1 MATYS
6 CGKKAK
12 AILIIITIA
21 LVAFAF
27 IHSSMPADISSE
39 ESGNVLEI
47 LQKILDF
54 LGFTPELT
62 DHIVRKSAHFCEY
75 TAIGAMLMSCA
86 FAFDKLKPY
95 KYYINVMFCGLA
107 TAVCDE
113 TIQLNV
119 EGRAGMITDVLLDFS
134 GVIFGTLIMLFIFLI
149 YKKRFIAK
157 SENK

>member
-1 MATYS
+1 
-6 CGKKAK
+6 
-12 AILIIITIA
+12 
-21 LVAFAF
+21 
-27 IHSSMPADISSE
+27 
-39 ESGNVLEI
+39 
-47 LQKILDF
+47 
-54 LGFTPELT
+54 
-62 DHIVRKSAHFCEY
+62 
-75 TAIGAMLMSCA
+75 
-86 FAFDKLKPY
+86 
-95 KYYINVMFCGLA
+95 MFCGLA

>member
-1 MATYS
+1 
-6 CGKKAK
+6 
-12 AILIIITIA
+12 
-21 LVAFAF
+21 
-27 IHSSMPADISSE
+27 
-39 ESGNVLEI
+39 
-47 LQKILDF
+47 
-54 LGFTPELT
+54 
-62 DHIVRKSAHFCEY
+62 
-75 TAIGAMLMSCA
+75 MSCA

-95 KYYINVMFCGLA
+95 KYYINVMLCGLA

>member
-39 ESGNVLEI
+39 ESGNVLE
-47 LQKILDF
+47 F

-62 DHIVRKSAHFCEY
+62 DHIVRKTAHFSEY

>member
-1 MATYS
+1 M
-6 CGKKAK
+6 
-12 AILIIITIA
+12 
-21 LVAFAF
+21 
-27 IHSSMPADISSE
+27 
-39 ESGNVLEI
+39 
-47 LQKILDF
+47 QKILDF
-54 LGFTPELT
+54 LGFTPDLT
-62 DHIVRKSAHFCEY
+62 DHIVRKTAHFSEY

>member
-1 MATYS
+1 
-6 CGKKAK
+6 
-12 AILIIITIA
+12 
-21 LVAFAF
+21 
-27 IHSSMPADISSE
+27 
-39 ESGNVLEI
+39 
-47 LQKILDF
+47 
-54 LGFTPELT
+54 
-62 DHIVRKSAHFCEY
+62 
-75 TAIGAMLMSCA
+75 MSCA

-119 EGRAGMITDVLLDFS
+119 EGRAGMITDALLDFS